1 MPDETRIAESK
12 PLKSIREFERSL
24 PMALLLAREAVMD
37 RFRPMLRD
45 FGVTE
50 QQWRVLRALE
60 EVGTMDLGELAEA
73 CRLLGPS
80 LTRIVRDLE
89 ERNLLHRSPD
99 ENDQR
104 RSHISISPDGRA
116 LIRQVGPH
124 SERHYQEIA
133 EAIGAKS
140 FDDLYERLEALGAA
154 LEQR

>member
-1 MPDETRIAESK
+1 MPDDTK
-12 PLKSIREFERSL
+12 PLNSIREFERSL

-60 EVGTMDLGELAEA
+60 EVGMMDLGELAEA

-89 ERNLLHRSPD
+89 ERELLHRSPD

-104 RSHISISPDGRA
+104 RSHISISPEGRA
-116 LIRQVGPH
+116 LIRNVGPH

-133 EAIGAKS
+133 KAIGAENL
-140 FDDLYERLEALGAA
+140 DDLYERLDRLVVALAKS
-154 LEQR
+154 

>member
-1 MPDETRIAESK
+1 VPDDTK

-24 PMALLLAREAVMD
+24 PMTLLLAREAVMD

-60 EVGTMDLGELAEA
+60 EVGTMDLGELADA

-89 ERNLLHRSPD
+89 ERDLLKRTPD

-104 RSHISISPDGRA
+104 RSHISISAEGRA

-133 EAIGAKS
+133 EAIGAENL
-140 FDDLYERLEALGAA
+140 DDLYERLDRLVAA
-154 LEQR
+154 LKQDPA